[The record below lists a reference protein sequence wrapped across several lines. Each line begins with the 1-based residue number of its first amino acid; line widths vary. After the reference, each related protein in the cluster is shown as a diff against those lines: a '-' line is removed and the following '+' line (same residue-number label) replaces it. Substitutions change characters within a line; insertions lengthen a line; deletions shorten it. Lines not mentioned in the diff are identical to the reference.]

1 MNDSHEHS
9 RNSGAAPGGHR
20 DDGDPVRP
28 HVFDGIQEYDRRLP
42 NWWLL
47 TLYGT
52 ILFSIVFWFVHFE
65 SKLVPGDEQQVTQEM
80 SRLEAKR
87 LRALVSLLD
96 DDNLRRMAGNA
107 EFVREGELLYRA
119 TCASCH
125 APSLRGRDEGP
136 NFIGANLADD
146 TWLHG
151 SKPTQVFTTVKSG
164 VPPKGM
170 PAWGAMLGDD
180 KVAQV
185 TAYILSRHPAAGA
198 AAAH

>member
-9 RNSGAAPGGHR
+9 HHSGDASGRGR
-20 DDGDPVRP
+20 DDADGVRP

-47 TLYGT
+47 TLYGS
-52 ILFSIVFWFVHFE
+52 IVFSIVFWFVHFE
-65 SKLVPGDEQQVTQEM
+65 SNLVPDDGAQVTQEM
-80 SRLEAKR
+80 SQLEAQR

-96 DDNLRRMAGNA
+96 DDNLRRMAGNP
-107 EFVREGELLYRA
+107 EFVREGEKVYRA

-125 APSLRGRDEGP
+125 APTLRGRDEAP
-136 NFIGANLADD
+136 MFIGANLADE

-151 SKPTQVFTTVKSG
+151 GKPTEVFTTVKSG
-164 VPPKGM
+164 VAPKGM
-170 PAWGAMLGDD
+170 PAWGAILGDD

-185 TAYILSRHPAAGA
+185 TAFILSRHPAAGGG
-198 AAAH
+198 AAH